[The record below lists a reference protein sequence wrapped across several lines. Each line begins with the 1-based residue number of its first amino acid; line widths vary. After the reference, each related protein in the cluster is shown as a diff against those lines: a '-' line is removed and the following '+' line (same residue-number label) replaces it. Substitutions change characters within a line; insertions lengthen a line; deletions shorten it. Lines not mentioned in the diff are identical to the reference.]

1 VELYLIRHPKPLIAS
16 GICYGQLD
24 MPACPEHLARVA
36 ARYCAAI
43 AGLELISSPL
53 KRCQDLAQALG
64 GVTPLKL
71 DCDLKELDFGTWEGQ
86 AWDAIDRG
94 QLQIW
99 SEQLLTFRPGGNE
112 SLGELGERVKQA
124 LERFKGQS
132 NSQVWVT
139 HAGVIRAVL
148 GMALNM
154 PLVDGSRLGL
164 DYGSVSRISLSDSY
178 LQVDFIN
185 RLFLDD

>member
-1 VELYLIRHPKPLIAS
+1 
-16 GICYGQLD
+16 
-24 MPACPEHLARVA
+24 
-36 ARYCAAI
+36 
-43 AGLELISSPL
+43 
-53 KRCQDLAQALG
+53 
-64 GVTPLKL
+64 
-71 DCDLKELDFGTWEGQ
+71 
-86 AWDAIDRG
+86 
-94 QLQIW
+94 
-99 SEQLLTFRPGGNE
+99 LTFRPGGNE